1 MSSSFKGLNLFGS
14 GPHRFALGL
23 QGQRVVPDYVLGF
36 GGAGTTPV
44 GLMELDVIVTG
55 RLVATSES
63 AAWGLRDV
71 ITAQLLD
78 PPAPGL
84 LIDLHGREWT
94 QMSFITFAEGARV
107 DRGRMVSLAY
117 VAHFRRF
124 D

>member
-1 MSSSFKGLNLFGS
+1 MSSSFKGINLFGS
-14 GPHRFALGL
+14 GPHRFALGV

-44 GLMELDVIVTG
+44 GLVEAEVVVTG
-55 RLVATSES
+55 RLVASSEAS
-63 AAWGLRDV
+63 LWAQRDAIV
-71 ITAQLLD
+71 AQLLD

-84 LIDLHGREWT
+84 LVDHHGREWAT
-94 QMSFITFAEGARV
+94 MSFIVFTEGARI

-117 VAHFRRF
+117 TAQFRRF

>member
-14 GPHRFALGL
+14 GPHTFGMGL

-55 RLVATSES
+55 RLVATSTS
-63 AAWGLRDV
+63 TLWALRDA

-107 DRGRMVSLAY
+107 DRGRVLSLSY